1 MSQEINIVE
10 NSNETP
16 LCPHCE
22 KALTALHSKKIK
34 TRLGVR
40 YMYFCGRCKKTLG
53 FSDRKS
59 FLMG

>member
-1 MSQEINIVE
+1 MDQEINIVE

-22 KALTALHSKKIK
+22 KSLTALHSKKIR

-40 YMYFCGRCKKTLG
+40 YIYFCGRCKKTLG
-53 FSDRKS
+53 VSDRKS